1 MTRTPRSSNRTIT
14 TSEKIAYKWSLIV
27 SYWVGQK
34 EITETLAVGQTREAT
49 LKNWFFQYYQGD
61 VPENPRFPSPK
72 DIIFL
77 SWVEFF
83 PAE

>member
-1 MTRTPRSSNRTIT
+1 MTRTPRSRNTTIT
-14 TSEKIAYKWSLIV
+14 TSEKIAHKWSLAV
-27 SYWVGQK
+27 SYWAGQ
-34 EITETLAVGQTREAT
+34 EITETFAVGQTRGAT

-77 SWVEFF
+77 SWVEFV